1 MDAIALLGPPVKAG
15 INTRQLPLQANSAGG
30 GLRHADIDRQ
40 RQLLLKRN
48 QRHLA
53 LKTSGAKASAEKGGS
68 AERQPR
74 KGSNSRALPGASAI
88 LKDAAAP

>member
-53 LKTSGAKASAEKGGS
+53 LKTSGAKAAAEKGGS

-88 LKDAAAP
+88 LRDTAAP

>member
-1 MDAIALLGPPVKAG
+1 MDGIALLGPPVKAG

-53 LKTSGAKASAEKGGS
+53 LKTSGAKAAAEKGGS

-88 LKDAAAP
+88 LKDVAAP